1 MSDLLTMTGI
11 SKRFG
16 ATQALADVSLS
27 VPAGRVLALI
37 GENGAGKSTLM
48 KVLSGA
54 HGPDS
59 GSMLLAGRPYAPS
72 GPHGARLAGVSMIYQ
87 ELNLAPDLSVEDNI
101 MLGQEARRVGS
112 SRLSRWLGP
121 FIPVDRAAQR
131 VRVRQALDLLGHPH
145 LRSETRVG
153 DLPIAVQQLVEIA
166 RALVSESKVIVFDEP
181 TSSLTRQDVD
191 HLFAVIRKLRDS
203 GLGIVYI
210 SHFLE
215 EIRQV
220 CDCYSVL
227 RDGRSVGQGELA
239 GTTDT
244 QIVSLMVGRGVADL
258 FPTVAHTPG
267 AVVLSLEGLT
277 GERSPRDVTL
287 KLRRGEILGLAGLIG
302 AGRTETLRC
311 LFGLDPVT
319 NGEVLIASN
328 RTDLGNREGS
338 TWKAHPTL
346 KTGAAITVVADAAS
360 VGLGAGSVR
369 HERARELSRST
380 RGRIRAGLGLV
391 SEDRKTEGLAQTRDI
406 ADNMTYSRLEPYS
419 RGGILDLAR
428 RREEVVRWMK
438 RLQVKANSPEQTIGQ
453 LSGGNQQKVA
463 IARVLHQQAD
473 ILLLDEPTRGIDV
486 GTKAEIYRLMGELA
500 AEGKAIIFVSS
511 YLTELLA
518 VCDRVGVMAR
528 GQLKEIRPASDWT
541 EESIMS
547 LAVSI

>member
-1 MSDLLTMTGI
+1 MSHLLTMTDI

-59 GSMLLAGRPYAPS
+59 GRMLLAGRPYAPS
-72 GPHGARLAGVSMIYQ
+72 GPHAARLAGVSMIYQ

-101 MLGQEARRVGS
+101 MLGQEARRVGA
-112 SRLSRWLGP
+112 SRLSYWLGP
-121 FIPVDRAAQR
+121 FVPLDRAAQR
-131 VRVRQALDLLGHPH
+131 LRVKQALDLLGHPH
-145 LRSETRVG
+145 LKPETRVG

-181 TSSLTRQDVD
+181 TSSLTRQDVE
-191 HLFAVIRKLRDS
+191 HLFAVIRKLREA

-267 AVVLSLEGLT
+267 DVLLSLQGLS
-277 GERSPRDVTL
+277 GERSPQNVSL
-287 KLRRGEILGLAGLIG
+287 ELRRGEILGFAGLIG

-311 LFGLDPVT
+311 LFGLDAVT
-319 NGEVLIASN
+319 SGEVRIASN
-328 RTDLGNREGS
+328 RADLENQ
-338 TWKAHPTL
+338 
-346 KTGAAITVVADAAS
+346 
-360 VGLGAGSVR
+360 VGLKSKAPLTL
-369 HERARELSRST
+369 ALSPQGRGEGTRGLPHSAILPRST

-406 ADNMTYSRLEPYS
+406 ADNMTYSRLAPYS
-419 RGGILDLAR
+419 RVGVLNLKR

-438 RLQVKANSPEQTIGQ
+438 RLQVKAHSPEQTIGQ

>member
-1 MSDLLTMTGI
+1 MTILLEMTNI

-59 GSMLLAGRPYAPS
+59 GSMLLAGKSYAPT
-72 GPHGARLAGVSMIYQ
+72 GPHDARLAGVSMIYQ

-101 MLGQEARRVGS
+101 MLGQECRWYRLLDRRT
-112 SRLSRWLGP
+112 
-121 FIPVDRAAQR
+121 QR
-131 VRVRQALDLLGHPH
+131 EKVRKALETLGHPD
-145 LRSETRVG
+145 LRPETPVG
-153 DLPIAVQQLVEIA
+153 QLSIAQQQLVEIA
-166 RALVSESKVIVFDEP
+166 RALAADSKVIVFDEP
-181 TSSLTRQDVD
+181 TSSLTRQDVE
-191 HLFAVIRKLRDS
+191 HLFAVIRKLRDA

-220 CDCYSVL
+220 CDGYSVL
-227 RDGRSVGQGELA
+227 RDGRSVGSGELT

-244 QIVSLMVGRGVADL
+244 QIVSLMVGRGVSEL
-258 FPTVAHTPG
+258 FPTVPHSPG
-267 AVVLSLEGLT
+267 ESLLTVTSLS
-277 GERSPRDVTL
+277 GERSPSDITFE
-287 KLRRGEILGLAGLIG
+287 LRRGEILGLAGLIG

-311 LFGLDPVT
+311 LFGLDAT
-319 NGEVLIASN
+319 SGGEVKIATN
-328 RTDLGNREGS
+328 MKIPL
-338 TWKAHPTL
+338 TL
-346 KTGAAITVVADAAS
+346 ALSPPVSVPEDRAGAR
-360 VGLGAGSVR
+360 GPEMMLLP
-369 HERARELSRST
+369 HST

-391 SEDRKTEGLAQTRDI
+391 SEDRKTEGLAQTRAI
-406 ADNMTYSRLEPYS
+406 ADNMTYSRLTPYS
-419 RGGILDLAR
+419 RWGWLNLSR
-428 RREEVVRWMK
+428 RREEVVRWME
-438 RLQVKANSPEQTIGQ
+438 RLQVKAHSPEQTIGE

-486 GTKAEIYRLMGELA
+486 GTKSEIYRLMGELA

-518 VCDRVGVMAR
+518 VCDRIGVMSR
-528 GQLKEIRPASDWT
+528 GRLKEIRPAADWT
-541 EESIMS
+541 EEAVMS
-547 LAVSI
+547 VAVTV

>member
-59 GSMLLAGRPYAPS
+59 GSMLLAGKPYAPS
-72 GPHGARLAGVSMIYQ
+72 GPHDARLAGVSMIYQ

-101 MLGQEARRVGS
+101 MLGQEARRVGA

-121 FIPVDRAAQR
+121 FVPLDRAAQR
-131 VRVRQALDLLGHPH
+131 LRVKQALDLLGHPH
-145 LRSETRVG
+145 LKPETRVG

-181 TSSLTRQDVD
+181 TSSLTRHDVE
-191 HLFAVIRKLRDS
+191 HLFAVIRKLREA

-267 AVVLSLEGLT
+267 VVLLSLKGLS
-277 GERSPRDVTL
+277 GARSPQNVTL
-287 KLRRGEILGLAGLIG
+287 ELRRGEILGLAGLIG

-311 LFGLDPVT
+311 LFGLDAVT
-319 NGEVLIASN
+319 SGDMRIASN
-328 RTDLGNREGS
+328 RADLENQ
-338 TWKAHPTL
+338 
-346 KTGAAITVVADAAS
+346 
-360 VGLGAGSVR
+360 VGLKSKAPLTL
-369 HERARELSRST
+369 ALSPQGRGEGTRGLPHSTILPRST

-406 ADNMTYSRLEPYS
+406 ADNMTYSRLAPYS
-419 RGGILDLAR
+419 RVGVLNLKR

-438 RLQVKANSPEQTIGQ
+438 RLQVKAHSPEQTIGQ

-528 GQLKEIRPASDWT
+528 GQLREIRPASDWT

-547 LAVSI
+547 LAVSM